1 MPDTDYLA
9 ARAAKLWL
17 AWNPVRT
24 EFVPSVVAD
33 AVTEWAEAVASA
45 ASGLGEVNHDSL

>member
-9 ARAAKLWL
+9 ERAAKLWL

-33 AVTEWAEAVASA
+33 AVTEWAEAIASVQVDRV
-45 ASGLGEVNHDSL
+45 EVNHD